1 MKRTK
6 SIVGIAVGVS
16 SIVLIVAGVIAHRSV
31 QILADTSDHVLR
43 SKELELSLER
53 LLSSLRD
60 AETGQRGYIV
70 TGSEAYLFPYDAALR
85 EIDGRMLTLEARMQA
100 RDGSAEELSAL
111 RGLVRVKLEELART
125 IEMYRSGQREE
136 AIALVRSN
144 QGKSAMDA
152 LRALVGERVLVEQRN
167 VERLM
172 GRESAAR
179 RDTLRSSISVSA
191 LAVFLIIVLFYVVR
205 RDSARL
211 RFSEERLA
219 TTLRSIGDAV
229 IATDETGKVTMMNPV
244 AENLTGWRLPEA
256 RGKPLEEVFRIV
268 NEQTREIVES
278 PVEKVLREGGIVGL
292 ANHTVLIHK
301 AGHETAIEDSGAPI
315 CDDTAAITGV
325 VLVFRDATEERA
337 TKNALRLADRRKD
350 EFLATLAHELRNPLA
365 PIRQAAALAVHPG
378 ATPEKIR
385 WSHAVIERQTAHMAR
400 LLDDLL
406 DVSRITRGRLEV
418 RRTRVAL
425 RAIVDAAVE
434 TARPAIDA
442 SKHTLTV
449 TLPDEPLAL
458 DADALR
464 ISQVLANLLTN
475 AAKYTGNQ
483 GRIQLAAS
491 RLGEEVEIRIT
502 DNGIG
507 ITSED
512 LPKIFEM
519 FAQVKPTLDRKEA
532 GLGIGLA
539 LSKALV
545 ELHGG
550 SLEGRSEG
558 LGKGSEFTV
567 RLRLATPQEESL
579 PSGPAV
585 PDHTPPALR
594 TLRILVADDNRDACE
609 SLQMLLEMEGHD
621 VRAVHDGES
630 ALATLVHFRADVAL
644 LDIGMPKM
652 NGYELAREIRKQP
665 WGAGIQLVAL
675 TGWGQADDRQRAVD
689 AGFDAHFV
697 KPVDIA
703 ELQAYCAVLADQR
716 NSGNLIA
723 PAGGR

>member
-1 MKRTK
+1 MKRSK

-16 SIVLIVAGVIAHRSV
+16 SVVLIVAGIIANRSV
-31 QILADTSDHVLR
+31 QILADTSGEILR

-53 LLSSLRD
+53 LLSSVRD

-70 TGSEAYLFPYDAALR
+70 TDSEAYLFPYNEALR
-85 EIDGRMLTLEARMQA
+85 EIDSRLVTLEVRMQA
-100 RDGSAEELSAL
+100 RDGSVEELRAL
-111 RGLVRVKLEELART
+111 RGLVKSKLDELARS
-125 IEMYRSGQREE
+125 IELLRSGQRDE

-152 LRALVGERVLVEQRN
+152 LRAMVGERVFVEQRN

-172 GRESAAR
+172 AQERDAR
-179 RDTLRSSISVSA
+179 QATLRSGISVSV
-191 LAVFLIIVLFYVVR
+191 LAIFLIIALAYVVR

-211 RFSEERLA
+211 RLSEERLA

-229 IATDETGKVTMMNPV
+229 IATDASGMVTLINPV
-244 AENLTGWRLPEA
+244 AEKLTGWRMA
-256 RGKPLEEVFRIV
+256 DGRGKPLAEVFHIV
-268 NEQTREIVES
+268 NEQTREAVES
-278 PVEKVLREGGIVGL
+278 PVAKVLREGGVVGL
-292 ANHTVLIHK
+292 ANHTVLIHR

-315 CDDTAAITGV
+315 YDDSGTTTGV

-337 TKNALRLADRRKD
+337 ARNALQLADRRKD

-365 PIRQAAALAVHPG
+365 PIRQAAALAAHAD
-378 ATPEKIR
+378 ATPEQVR
-385 WSHAVIERQTAHMAR
+385 WSHAVIARQSAHMAR

-418 RRTRVAL
+418 RPTHVAL
-425 RAIVDAAVE
+425 RSVVNAAVE

-442 SKHTLTV
+442 GKHKLTV
-449 TLPDEPLAL
+449 HLPDDPLVL

-475 AAKYTGNQ
+475 AAKYTEQPGT
-483 GRIQLAAS
+483 I
-491 RLGEEVEIRIT
+491 RLVADRVGEEVVIRVA
-502 DNGIG
+502 DDGIG
-507 ITSED
+507 LAPED

-519 FAQVKPTLDRKEA
+519 FAQVRPTLDRKEA

-550 SLEGRSEG
+550 KLEGSSQG
-558 LGKGSEFTV
+558 VGKGSEFTV
-567 RLRLATPQEESL
+567 RLPLASPEQGAPTPATASPATDATPR
-579 PSGPAV
+579 AAHV
-585 PDHTPPALR
+585 
-594 TLRILVADDNRDACE
+594 LRILLADDNRDACE
-609 SLQMLLEMEGHD
+609 SLEMLLESEGHE
-621 VRAVHDGES
+621 VRVAYDGES
-630 ALATLVHFRADVAL
+630 ALAALAAFHPDVAL

-652 NGYELAREIRKQP
+652 NGYELATEIRRQS
-665 WGAGIQLVAL
+665 WSDGMQLVAV
-675 TGWGQADDRQRAVD
+675 TGWGQADDRQRALA

-703 ELQAYCAVLADQR
+703 ELQAFCASVA
-716 NSGNLIA
+716 
-723 PAGGR
+723 AGRRR